1 MVQKKSMR
9 IHPSVIAISHNMKE
23 SLGKDSQTSTVNR
36 GKRKVDEMEIVDVD
50 KKEGTG
56 AISGFFGKKANITRP
71 SKNEVGKSG
80 KKSIS
85 SFETTTI
92 KHNKEIGMDS
102 KKEKMSMAD
111 VCKNFGLEL
120 GQIIEKD
127 LCPKYGVMLCSSSI
141 IDEYKSKLQAAELK
155 GKEPEK
161 MDVASTTKYDIALLK
176 SQIYDQN
183 VQIATLTTSS
193 TNLQRQLQQREKA
206 IERLENERL
215 SNEAIIKELVD
226 GG

>member
-1 MVQKKSMR
+1 M
-9 IHPSVIAISHNMKE
+9 P
-23 SLGKDSQTSTVNR
+23 
-36 GKRKVDEMEIVDVD
+36 KV
-50 KKEGTG
+50 
-56 AISGFFGKKANITRP
+56 
-71 SKNEVGKSG
+71 
-80 KKSIS
+80 
-85 SFETTTI
+85 
-92 KHNKEIGMDS
+92 
-102 KKEKMSMAD
+102 
-111 VCKNFGLEL
+111 
-120 GQIIEKD
+120 
-127 LCPKYGVMLCSSSI
+127 GVMLCSSSI

-215 SNEAIIKELVD
+215 SNEVIIKELVD
-226 GG
+226 GGQSNHTLESRVKNDKSTVLKAGNFVTIQIMDPTQENNLYPNVEDDSAAIDHFLISGKIIKIWQHFFGE